1 MEMILG
7 VDVPVMT
14 VCPCSLAICDRGAH
28 SQRAM
33 VRIATRFSGLLWIE
47 DLIEIGQQ
55 SGSSP
60 VHALLKREDE
70 KFVTDAAFD
79 KAAFVEDVV
88 RNAAQSLDNHP
99 QVQGYRVE
107 VESMESIHNHSAYAC
122 IETM

>member
-1 MEMILG
+1 
-7 VDVPVMT
+7 
-14 VCPCSLAICDRGAH
+14 
-28 SQRAM
+28 M